1 LRKATGQLPQDAVS
15 GSRVVAADYDRDGDV
30 DLFVGGRVVPGRYGI
45 DPQSTLLQNDGRG
58 RFTDVTEK
66 MAPALARIGMVT
78 DALWTDVTG
87 DGRLD
92 LVVVGEWMPVT
103 VFRNADGGKLERLD
117 VRGFEKSHG
126 WWNRIVAGDF
136 DRDGRTDFILGN
148 LGLNA
153 RLRASESQPATMH
166 VKDFDRNGFSEQ
178 IVSYYVEGTS
188 YPLVLRDDLI
198 KTLPYLKSRYLN
210 YKDYAQ
216 QQVTDIFSP
225 EELADAAVKQ
235 AYTFVSAMA
244 RNDGDGAFTLVPL
257 PRQAQTTPIY
267 GILPADYDRDGALD
281 LLLAGNFDGVK
292 PEMGRMHAGYGV
304 FLRGDGKGGFS
315 PSRTMESGFLVP
327 GQARD
332 IQRVRTRQ
340 GDLYVVTRNN
350 DRALVFRA
358 SAGTAL
364 TADGRTLPQSA
375 ATASSGRR

>member
-1 LRKATGQLPQDAVS
+1 
-15 GSRVVAADYDRDGDV
+15 
-30 DLFVGGRVVPGRYGI
+30 
-45 DPQSTLLQNDGRG
+45 
-58 RFTDVTEK
+58 
-66 MAPALARIGMVT
+66 MVT
-78 DALWTDVTG
+78 DALWSDLTG
-87 DGRLD
+87 DGRVD
-92 LVVVGEWMPVT
+92 LLVVGEWMPVT
-103 VFRNADGGKLERLD
+103 AFRNADGGRLERMEL
-117 VRGFEKSHG
+117 RGLEKSHG

-136 DRDGRTDFILGN
+136 NRDGRIDFILGN

-166 VKDFDRNGFSEQ
+166 VKDFDKNGFSEQ

-198 KTLPYLKSRYLN
+198 KTLPYLKARYLN

-216 QQVTDIFSP
+216 QKVTDIFSP

-235 AYTFVSAMA
+235 VYTFVSAMA
-244 RNDGDGAFTLVPL
+244 RNDGNGAFTLVPL

-292 PEMGRMHAGYGV
+292 PEIGRLHAGYGL
-304 FLRGDGKGGFS
+304 FLRGDGTGGFS

-332 IQRVRTRQ
+332 IQRVRARQ

-358 SAGTAL
+358 SPAGAV
-364 TADGRTLPQSA
+364 TADGRRLPQRTA
-375 ATASSGRR
+375 MASSGRR